1 MKLAGIGEGMLKATG
16 DKERSGGEWHSW
28 WHKRANH
35 TISGLGNNREKV
47 KGTRM
52 IQIAYCSENGSTE
65 IANIKS
71 EEVGDGST
79 FLFGLDLQRAMN
91 IWADTING
99 QVYWKCTER
108 DEKGFAIP
116 GEKIDVPVETAQCKG
131 SGLLMFRVD
140 SWLEAYN
147 YFMSRKRIIEKAA
160 PTVEQREAYGNGTD
174 FKYRICNNRLRD
186 MKSMQQGYHHMNYTW
201 VEGMTDKVAFEDSDD
216 EDLASEDVGFVAKD
230 AGTQT
235 DESSEQDFSARF
247 L

>member
-1 MKLAGIGEGMLKATG
+1 MLKATG
-16 DKERSGGEWHSW
+16 DEERFGKEWHSW

-71 EEVGDGST
+71 EEVGDGNT

-99 QVYWKCTER
+99 QVYWKCPAR
-108 DEKGFAIP
+108 DKNGRAIP
-116 GEKIDVPVETAQCKG
+116 NNRIDVPVETAQCKG
-131 SGLLMFRVD
+131 SGLLMFRAD

-147 YFMSRKRIIEKAA
+147 YFTSRKR
-160 PTVEQREAYGNGTD
+160 
-174 FKYRICNNRLRD
+174 
-186 MKSMQQGYHHMNYTW
+186 
-201 VEGMTDKVAFEDSDD
+201 
-216 EDLASEDVGFVAKD
+216 
-230 AGTQT
+230 
-235 DESSEQDFSARF
+235 
-247 L
+247 